1 MLQITNIP
9 TEQTTA
15 ATDALLAILAFI
27 VTIKVNQSGKG
38 IDLIK
43 TRIWTWVF
51 GLLTFASA
59 DGAIAHGFQM
69 SKLTKSVLWQPLN
82 LSLVLTICLF
92 AAGVIYD
99 LKKFR
104 LPKALIPVLLVCAI
118 IFFAITVILPD
129 ALTTIFIKVEAIA
142 MVFAFVAYTI
152 LALRKTIKGAGLM
165 AAGILITIIAAVIQA
180 IHTIKV
186 MVIWEFDHNGIFH
199 IVQMMGVIF
208 LFQGLQR
215 ELKSRGTRK

>member
-1 MLQITNIP
+1 MLQITDIP

-15 ATDALLAILAFI
+15 ATDVLLAILAFFI
-27 VTIKVNQSGKG
+27 TVKIHQSGKG
-38 IDLIK
+38 IDIIK

-69 SKLTKSVLWQPLN
+69 NKLTKSILWQPLN

-92 AAGVIYD
+92 AAGVVYD

-104 LPKALIPVLLVCAI
+104 LPKAFIPVLLICAI

-129 ALTTIFIKVEAIA
+129 ALTTIFIKAEAFA
-142 MVFAFVAYTI
+142 MIFAFITYAI
-152 LALRKTIKGAGLM
+152 LASRKTIKGAGLM
-165 AAGILITIIAAVIQA
+165 AAGILITIIASALQT

-186 MVIWEFDHNGIFH
+186 MFIWEFDHNGICH
-199 IVQMMGVIF
+199 IVQMIAVIF
-208 LFQGLQR
+208 LFQGLLK
-215 ELKSRGTRK
+215 ELKSRGTN